1 MTGYVKQIR
10 TLEIEIME
18 KESNLARFQKHDYKN
33 IENTLK
39 ELEDM
44 QNKLMKEN
52 ESLKLQIDQFNKAK
66 ILDLNIEADEH
77 VNLMKL
83 DV

>member
-10 TLEIEIME
+10 TLEMEIME
-18 KESNLARFQKHDYKN
+18 KESTLARFQKQDYKD

-52 ESLKLQIDQFNKAK
+52 ESLKVQINQSNKDK
-66 ILDLNIEADEH
+66 ILDLNVEADEH